1 MKKDNKHRNSSLSK
15 NEVEHLQF
23 SKLVYKH
30 RQRVVSTYGKNAP
43 GTVYTNKEEGC

>member
-23 SKLVYKH
+23 NKLVGKH
-30 RQRVVSTYGKNAP
+30 RNKITSTYSKNAP
-43 GTVYTNKEEGC
+43 GIDYINNEEGC